1 MYMFKYVLKRLG
13 LMIFTYAAILTICFT
28 LIRLLPLPDIKTF
41 GQDSNLIELRRK
53 LLGYDKPIMEQFGIF
68 LEAVFTRWDWGIGE
82 QIYRGQEVG
91 KVFFE
96 KMPITMLVN
105 AYSAI
110 FAVPL
115 GLGLGI
121 YAALR
126 KNKWDDHVISTG
138 VMVMV
143 SVPSFV
149 YAFLVQYLFCF
160 KLGWFP
166 FQMEASKDYFTWTMF
181 VSLCPAILSLS
192 FGTIAGYTRG
202 TRAELSEVLTNEFM
216 LLART
221 KGLTKGQAVIR
232 HAMRNSMVVI
242 FPSILSEIIGLIG
255 GSMIIEKIFSIPG
268 LGTLYINSINSLD
281 YNFFMINTAFYSL
294 IGLLSSLVI
303 DLSYTFIDPRIRVG
317 AR

>member
-255 GSMIIEKIFSIPG
+255 GSMVIEKIFSIPG

>member
-149 YAFLVQYLFCF
+149 YAFLVQYIFCF

-166 FQMEASKDYFTWTMF
+166 FQMEASKDYFIWTMF
-181 VSLCPAILSLS
+181 VSLCPAIMSLS

-268 LGTLYINSINSLD
+268 LGTLYINAINSLD

>member
-149 YAFLVQYLFCF
+149 YAFLVQYIFCF

-181 VSLCPAILSLS
+181 VSLCPAIMSLS

-268 LGTLYINSINSLD
+268 LGTLYINAINSLD

>member
-1 MYMFKYVLKRLG
+1 
-13 LMIFTYAAILTICFT
+13 
-28 LIRLLPLPDIKTF
+28 
-41 GQDSNLIELRRK
+41 
-53 LLGYDKPIMEQFGIF
+53 
-68 LEAVFTRWDWGIGE
+68 
-82 QIYRGQEVG
+82 
-91 KVFFE
+91 
-96 KMPITMLVN
+96 
-105 AYSAI
+105 
-110 FAVPL
+110 
-115 GLGLGI
+115 
-121 YAALR
+121 
-126 KNKWDDHVISTG
+126 
-138 VMVMV
+138 
-143 SVPSFV
+143 
-149 YAFLVQYLFCF
+149 
-160 KLGWFP
+160 
-166 FQMEASKDYFTWTMF
+166 
-181 VSLCPAILSLS
+181 SLCPAIMSLS

-268 LGTLYINSINSLD
+268 LGTLYINAINSLD

-294 IGLLSSLVI
+294 IGLLSSLAI